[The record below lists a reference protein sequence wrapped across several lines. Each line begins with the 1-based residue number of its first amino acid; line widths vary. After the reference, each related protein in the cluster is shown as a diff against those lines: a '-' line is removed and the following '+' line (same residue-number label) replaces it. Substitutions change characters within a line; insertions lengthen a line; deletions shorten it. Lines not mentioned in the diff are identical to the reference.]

1 MAFTRLLLFSLF
13 IVACCLVIF
22 VAPVAMAQSLGNAGT
37 IEGSVTDQ
45 TGASIPIAT
54 VTIKNGV
61 SGYSQSATTTR
72 DGSFRL
78 TNIPPN
84 PYHLE
89 ITASGFNT
97 SEQDVTVRNA
107 IPVQLK
113 TKLDVSGGI
122 SSVTVEAAGA
132 DILEND
138 PSAHIDV
145 DRSLISKLP
154 SGDPG
159 GGLSQAITN
168 TTGGVAADGNGL
180 FHPLGDHAQTSF
192 VIDGQPISDQQSKVF
207 STQLP
212 TSAIQ
217 SMEVTT
223 GTPDAEFGDKSSL
236 VAQITTRS
244 GLGAG
249 RMFGNVDASYGS
261 FGTAG
266 GDIGLGFGGA
276 KFGNFFAA
284 DGVRSGRFLD
294 SPEYTPFHDIGN
306 NQTIFDRIDYQ
317 PNGKD
322 AFHLNL
328 FAARNWIQDPNS
340 YDQLAQDQRQR
351 VLTWNI
357 APGYQHT
364 LNAHTLITVNPYI
377 RKDQFNY
384 YPSGDPFADTPA
396 TQSENRQLLNWGVRA
411 DVSTTQ
417 GRHNLKY
424 GVDLKQTRLLENFGF
439 GITDPTYNDPCINA
453 DGSPVG
459 DPTLTSPAQCSAVG
473 FEPNTAS
480 NPNVIGAPFAPALLP
495 FDLTRGGQLFNFH
508 AAANINQY
516 AFYAQDAIT
525 AGNFLFNLGFRFD
538 RYDGLVSKSGP
549 QPRMG
554 VAYNIKK
561 TGTVLRVSYART
573 FETPFN
579 ENLLLSS
586 ATGIGGLAQNVF
598 GSTGVP
604 IEPGYR
610 NQFNTG
616 FQQAIGKFLLV
627 DADYFWKYT
636 HNSFDFSTL
645 LNTTITF
652 PIAWHNSKLDGV
664 TGRLSTTNLK
674 GFQAYWTFGHTRARY
689 FPPEN
694 GGLIPQ
700 GTPLAGGVFR
710 IDHDQAFQS
719 TVNLRYQRPRNAEWI
734 ALTYRFD
741 SGLVVSGVPDAGAA
755 LALTP
760 NQQVTIGLACNGVFA
775 TASSPLTNCVGPGGA
790 QGVVTSKLLTLPQ
803 GGYGLFA
810 SAENDDHNP
819 DRVKPRN
826 VLDLG
831 IGTDN
836 LLHREGKRRY
846 TASLE
851 IANLTNVTALYNFL
865 STFSGTHFLQPR
877 SLVAKIGMTF

>member
-1 MAFTRLLLFSLF
+1 MVFKHFYSLLFVGF
-13 IVACCLVIF
+13 MAIVFATP
-22 VAPVAMAQSLGNAGT
+22 AARAQSLGNAGT

-45 TGASIPIAT
+45 TGASLPDAK
-54 VTIKNGV
+54 VTIKNAV
-61 SGYSQSATTTR
+61 SGYTQSATTAM

-84 PYHLE
+84 PYHME
-89 ITASGFNT
+89 VTAAGFNA
-97 SEQDVTVRNA
+97 SEQDVAVRNA
-107 IPVQLK
+107 IPVQVK
-113 TKLDVSGGI
+113 AKLAVAGGQTI
-122 SSVTVEAAGA
+122 VTVEAAGA
-132 DILEND
+132 DVLEND

-145 DRSLISKLP
+145 DRSSMLRLP
-154 SGDPG
+154 SSDPG
-159 GGLSQAITN
+159 GGLSQAITYS
-168 TTGGVAADGNGL
+168 TGGVAADGNGL

-249 RMFGNVDASYGS
+249 RVFGNVEASYGS

-266 GDIGLGFGGA
+266 GDIGLGFGSA
-276 KFGNFFAA
+276 KFGNFLAA

-306 NQTIFDRIDYQ
+306 NQTIFDRMDYQ

-396 TQSENRQLLNWGVRA
+396 TQNENRQLLNWGVRA

-424 GVDLKQTRLLENFGF
+424 GLDLKQTRLLENFGF
-439 GITDPTYNDPCINA
+439 GITDPTFNDPCINA
-453 DGSPVG
+453 DGSAAG
-459 DPTLTSPAQCSAVG
+459 DTALTSPAQCTGAG
-473 FEPNTAS
+473 FEPNTAT
-480 NPNVIGAPFAPALLP
+480 NPNVTGAVFSPALLP

-525 AGNFLFNLGFRFD
+525 AGNFLFNVGFRFD
-538 RYDGLVSKSGP
+538 VYDGLVSKTGP
-549 QPRMG
+549 QPRTG
-554 VAYNIKK
+554 IAYNIKK
-561 TGTVLRVSYART
+561 TGTVLRVAYART

-598 GSTGVP
+598 GSTSTP
-604 IEPGYR
+604 IAPGFR
-610 NQFNTG
+610 NQFNGG
-616 FQQAIGKFLLV
+616 FQQAIGKYLLI

-664 TGRLSTTNLK
+664 TGRLSTTNIK

-700 GTPLAGGVFR
+700 GAPLAGGVFR

-719 TVNLRYQRPRNAEWI
+719 TLFTRYQRPKNAEWI
-734 ALTYRFD
+734 AFTWRFD
-741 SGLVVSGVPDAGAA
+741 SGMVVSGVPDVNSV
-755 LALTP
+755 LALTAA
-760 NQQVTIGLACNGVFA
+760 QQVTIGFACNGVPA
-775 TASSPLTNCVGPGGA
+775 TYFQPITQCSGKG
-790 QGVVTSKLLTLPQ
+790 TSTLLTLPQ
-803 GGYGLFA
+803 TGQ
-810 SAENDDHNP
+810 ENDDHNP
-819 DRVKPRN
+819 DRVKPRS
-826 VLDLG
+826 LLSLG

-836 LLHREGKRRY
+836 LMHVEGRRRII
-846 TASLE
+846 ASFE
-851 IANLTNVTALYNFL
+851 VSNLTNVTAVYNFL
-865 STFSGTHFLQPR
+865 STFSGTHFVPPR
-877 SLVAKIGMTF
+877 MMMAKVGFEF